1 VADQQISL
9 AERID
14 KISADIMSASL
25 TDLRCLGIICG
36 DLEAITAELP
46 DSRQALGQLTASLT
60 GAVEAVILD
69 EHGDLD
75 DPIDVLARGI
85 AMLQRLQTD
94 YERTQK
100 EEIDDRELCSRR

>member
-1 VADQQISL
+1 MADQQISL

-75 DPIDVLARGI
+75 DNRRPGPGNRHAAAPAD
-85 AMLQRLQTD
+85 RLRAD
-94 YERTQK
+94 LEGR
-100 EEIDDRELCSRR
+100 DRRP